1 LAAEV
6 FAENGSGSVSILTAL
21 SGSQNAKL
29 VRRRLKSAKQKKKP
43 HQKRRG
49 DREDL
54 LRGFDEYIEGL
65 KDIIKQM
72 RYALRIALPEAR
84 STHCEK
90 TISVAL
96 KWAERGGEV

>member
-1 LAAEV
+1 
-6 FAENGSGSVSILTAL
+6 
-21 SGSQNAKL
+21 
-29 VRRRLKSAKQKKKP
+29 
-43 HQKRRG
+43 
-49 DREDL
+49 